1 MGRRNTLGSAGCLR
15 RPNPQAKGGGL
26 ETRTRISRAGE
37 HPTCPNPI
45 ISRLKKCHRISLP
58 MKARKGP
65 GIWKLK
71 SYAPL
76 LLATVPGFA

>member
-15 RPNPQAKGGGL
+15 WPNPQAKGGGL

-37 HPTCPNPI
+37 HSMRPTPI
-45 ISRLKKCHRISLP
+45 VSRLKKCRRISLP

-65 GIWKLK
+65 GLWKLK
-71 SYAPL
+71 SYAPP
-76 LLATVPGFA
+76 LLATVPRFA